1 MKNFFHGNCAE
12 STELFDRIAAAC
24 EGLIYVSETNAPVV
38 PFASS
43 AAAEITR
50 EAILHESGRDANE
63 PVEIITFNDLFDRLT
78 AIKDWFGDRERQRA
92 HRYLELKDLLVASLT
107 ELKVFRVGAV
117 RIDIFVV
124 GVDKNGCVMG
134 VTTTAV
140 ET

>member
-1 MKNFFHGNCAE
+1 MKNFFHEKCAE

-24 EGLIYVSETNAPVV
+24 EGLIYVSETDAPVV

-78 AIKDWFGDRERQRA
+78 AIKDWFGERETKRA
-92 HRYLELKDLLVASLT
+92 QAYLQLKDLLEASLS
-107 ELKVFRVGAV
+107 ELEVFRIGAIQV
-117 RIDIFVV
+117 SIFVV
-124 GVDKNGCVMG
+124 GKDNNGCVMG